1 MSLTDKIQNFRTW
14 QKENLGYFAKDVK
27 EVGKDFKDK
36 GIYTLLSAG
45 MAFMPLVNTACD
57 NGVTPEV
64 PEQFITAN
72 VKSVNTQVVAE
83 NYNGRIE
90 NLNEVVTPY
99 NTSGAK
105 LIVKTSSGQPT
116 AYDTIDNAAGD
127 LDSTAGIIKVSVP
140 KGIYQLDA
148 DAPDSH
154 QQMSII
160 EDLNDNYVTHT
171 DLNGTK
177 YAIEI
182 NENDKKT
189 YNCYVVP
196 LSVDREKF
204 RWIFQHNNA
213 TGTQRLETNK
223 NTLVAVSVDPEYP
236 IPNGEIPAQTID
248 NYTTIANLIIPK
260 ATRNRV
266 RPSIVNADSLNGVQG
281 WEVKVGDY
289 SMPSHGED
297 MSGDI
302 VLDSHLK
309 LPYKVDRGKMLE
321 EFIPALGARHDWEDQ
336 LSAII
341 ENYGT
346 DHAGLN
352 PLGATAI
359 WLVSSVP
366 SGSKF

>member
-1 MSLTDKIQNFRTW
+1 MRHKFTLFEIKKIRAFE
-14 QKENLGYFAKDVK
+14 KHLGYFAEDVK
-27 EVGKDFKDK
+27 TVGKDIKDK
-36 GIYTLLSAG
+36 GIRAILSAG

-72 VKSVNTQVVAE
+72 VKSVNTQLVAE

-90 NLNEVVTPY
+90 TLNEVVTPY
-99 NTSGAK
+99 DTSGAR
-105 LIVKTSSGQPT
+105 LIVKTSDGQPT
-116 AYDTIDNAAGD
+116 AYNTIDNADGD

-182 NENDKKT
+182 KENDKKT

-196 LSVDREKF
+196 LSVDREKY
-204 RWIFQHNNA
+204 RHIFQNENY
-213 TGTQRLETNK
+213 GNTQRLETNK
-223 NTLVAVSVDPEYP
+223 NTLVAVSTDPESP
-236 IPNGEIPAQTID
+236 IPNGEIPAQTVD

-260 ATRNRV
+260 ATRNRI
-266 RPSIVNADSLNGVQG
+266 RPNIVNAD
-281 WEVKVGDY
+281 
-289 SMPSHGED
+289 
-297 MSGDI
+297 
-302 VLDSHLK
+302 
-309 LPYKVDRGKMLE
+309 
-321 EFIPALGARHDWEDQ
+321 
-336 LSAII
+336 
-341 ENYGT
+341 
-346 DHAGLN
+346 
-352 PLGATAI
+352 
-359 WLVSSVP
+359 
-366 SGSKF
+366 